1 MYGLLIFKLL
11 REKQLAIWRT
21 ICKDLALKHKE
32 EGESRGG
39 SQLRERERERCLKKK
54 KIVYYFNEQ

>member
-39 SQLRERERERCLKKK
+39 SQLRERERETERERCLKKK
-54 KIVYYFNEQ
+54 K

>member
-1 MYGLLIFKLL
+1 MYGLLVFKLL

-32 EGESRGG
+32 EGESHGG
-39 SQLRERERERCLKKK
+39 SQLRERERCLKKY
-54 KIVYYFNEQ
+54 IYIYIYI

>member
-1 MYGLLIFKLL
+1 MYGLLIFQLL

-32 EGESRGG
+32 EGEGRGG
-39 SQLRERERERCLKKK
+39 SQL
-54 KIVYYFNEQ
+54 